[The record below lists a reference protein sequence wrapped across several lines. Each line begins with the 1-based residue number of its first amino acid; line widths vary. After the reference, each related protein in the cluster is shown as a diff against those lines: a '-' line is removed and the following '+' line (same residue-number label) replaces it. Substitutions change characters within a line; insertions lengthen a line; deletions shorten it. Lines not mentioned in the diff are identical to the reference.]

1 MLKKSVVALVLVAML
16 LTPVLAA
23 PLKAANDAPSRMLLG
38 QDDLPTN
45 PLACPGEEEAMEEP
59 AATEEAEEVV
69 EYNGGQPVDA
79 PDLAGQDIRV
89 LDLPKL
95 IGIAYFAATTK
106 GLNEAA
112 EELGNME
119 IITDAPTEAS
129 VDDQIT
135 FIENYVTQGIDV
147 IAFASNDPVAISPAL
162 RNALEQGVH
171 VIGFDADSEPDA
183 REWFVNQATFN
194 GMAKAMVDSMVEEV
208 GADGSVAIITSS
220 LTAPNQN
227 RWISEMLA
235 YADKC
240 YPDLNW
246 LETVPSEEDQQLA
259 FQRAQE
265 LVNKYGEDL
274 DGIFAMSS
282 VAGPGAADALT
293 QMGVCDQTITVG
305 ISTPNQMRPFI
316 ENGCAPK
323 VVLWNPIDLGYATA
337 YVIRA
342 VIDGELLPGATEVE
356 AGRLGTLP
364 VINGS
369 EILLGPPTVF
379 TQENINDFDF

>member
-23 PLKAANDAPSRMLLG
+23 PLKAANDAPSRMLLV

-45 PLACPGEEEAMEEP
+45 PLACPGEEQAMEEP

-246 LETVPSEEDQQLA
+246 LETVPSEEDQQLD

-274 DGIFAMSS
+274 DGI
-282 VAGPGAADALT
+282 
-293 QMGVCDQTITVG
+293 
-305 ISTPNQMRPFI
+305 
-316 ENGCAPK
+316 
-323 VVLWNPIDLGYATA
+323 
-337 YVIRA
+337 
-342 VIDGELLPGATEVE
+342 
-356 AGRLGTLP
+356 
-364 VINGS
+364 
-369 EILLGPPTVF
+369 
-379 TQENINDFDF
+379 

>member
-1 MLKKSVVALVLVAML
+1 MKKLLVTLILLSMVAVPLSMALPVA
-16 LTPVLAA
+16 A
-23 PLKAANDAPSRMLLG
+23 
-38 QDDLPTN
+38 QDDLPTH
-45 PLACPGEEEAMEEP
+45 PLACPGEEEEAAEP
-59 AATEEAEEVV
+59 AEGEEAEATEEPI

-79 PDLAGQDIRV
+79 PDLTGQPIRV

-112 EELGNME
+112 DEIGNME

-162 RNALEQGVH
+162 RKALEAGVH

-208 GADGSVAIITSS
+208 GPDGNVAIVTSS

-235 YADKC
+235 YSDKC
-240 YPDLNW
+240 YPDLNY

-265 LVNKYGEDL
+265 LVNKYGEEL

-282 VAGPGAADALT
+282 VAGPGVADALT
-293 QMGVCDQTITVG
+293 QMGVCDTTISIG

-342 VIDGELLPGATEVE
+342 VVDGELVPGDTEVE

-364 VINGS
+364 VVNGS
-369 EILLGPPTVF
+369 EILLGPPTIF
-379 TQENINDFDF
+379 TSDNVEEFDF

>member
-1 MLKKSVVALVLVAML
+1 MLKRTLIALIVLTLVAGPL
-16 LTPVLAA
+16 AFAA
-23 PLKAANDAPSRMLLG
+23 PAKA

-45 PLACPGEEEAMEEP
+45 PLACPGEDEMAADATMDAEATAIAEEAM
-59 AATEEAEEVV
+59 T
-69 EYNGGQPVDA
+69 YDGGQPVDA
-79 PDLAGQDIRV
+79 PDKAGQAIRV

-106 GLNEAA
+106 GMNEAA
-112 EELGNME
+112 DELGNVE
-119 IITDAPTEAS
+119 VITDAPTEAN

-135 FIENYVTQGIDV
+135 FIENYVTQGIDG
-147 IAFASNDPVAISPAL
+147 IMFASNDPVAISPAL
-162 RNALEQGVH
+162 RRALEAGVH
-171 VIGFDADSEPDA
+171 VVGFDANSEPDA

-194 GMAKAMVDSMVEEV
+194 GMAKALVDSMVEEV

-235 YADKC
+235 YSEKC
-240 YPDLNW
+240 YPDLNY

-265 LVNKYGEDL
+265 LVNKYGSDL

-282 VAGPGAADALT
+282 VAAPGGADALS
-293 QMGVCDQTITVG
+293 QMGVCEDTVVIG
-305 ISTPNQMRPFI
+305 ISTPNQMRPFVK
-316 ENGCAPK
+316 NGCAPK
-323 VVLWNPIDLGYATA
+323 VVLWNPVDLGYATV
-337 YVIRA
+337 YVMRA
-342 VIDGELLPGATEVE
+342 VVDGTLLPGATEVE

-364 VINGS
+364 VVNGS

-379 TQENINDFDF
+379 TTDNIDDFDF

>member
-1 MLKKSVVALVLVAML
+1 MSKKALIALVVLAML
-16 LTPVLAA
+16 ATPLAFAA
-23 PLKAANDAPSRMLLG
+23 PARA
-38 QDDLPTN
+38 QDDLPTD
-45 PLACPGEEEAMEEP
+45 PLECPDEEAVEAEAEGTP
-59 AATEEAEEVV
+59 EAEEVM
-69 EYNGGQPVDA
+69 EYDGGQPVNP
-79 PDLAGQDIRV
+79 PDLAGQTIRV

-95 IGIAYFAATTK
+95 IGIAYFAATTQ
-106 GLNEAA
+106 GMNEAA
-112 EELGNME
+112 EELGNVE
-119 IITDAPTEAS
+119 VITDAPTEAS

-162 RNALEQGVH
+162 RRALEAGVH
-171 VIGFDADSEPDA
+171 VIGFDANSEPDA

-194 GMAKAMVDSMVEEV
+194 GMAKALVDSMVEEV
-208 GADGSVAIITSS
+208 GEDANVAIVTSS

-235 YADKC
+235 YSEKC
-240 YPDLNW
+240 YPDLNF
-246 LETVPSEEDQQLA
+246 LDTVPSEEDQQLA

-265 LVNKYGEDL
+265 LVNKYGEEL

-282 VAGPGAADALT
+282 VAGPGVADALT
-293 QMGVCDQTITVG
+293 QMGVCDQTISIG

-323 VVLWNPIDLGYATA
+323 VVLWNPIDLGYATI
-337 YVIRA
+337 YVARA
-342 VIDGELLPGATEVE
+342 VVDGELKPGDTEVE

-379 TQENINDFDF
+379 TKDNVDQFDF

>member
-1 MLKKSVVALVLVAML
+1 MKKLLVSLILLAMLVA
-16 LTPVLAA
+16 PLAA
-23 PLKAANDAPSRMLLG
+23 VLPAKA

-45 PLACPGEEEAMEEP
+45 PLACPWEEEEAAEAEEGEEVE
-59 AATEEAEEVV
+59 ATEEPM
-69 EYNGGQPVDA
+69 EYNGGQPVNP
-79 PDLAGQDIRV
+79 PDLKGKPIRV

-112 EELGNME
+112 EELGNVT
-119 IITDAPTEAS
+119 IITDAPTEAN

-162 RNALEQGVH
+162 RRALQAGVH

-194 GMAKAMVDSMVEEV
+194 GMAKALIDSMVEEV
-208 GADGSVAIITSS
+208 GEDANVAIVTSS

-235 YADKC
+235 YAEKC
-240 YPDLNW
+240 YPDLNF

-265 LVNKYGEDL
+265 LVNKYGEEL

-282 VAGPGAADALT
+282 VAGPGVADALT
-293 QMGVCDQTITVG
+293 QMGVCDQTISVG

-316 ENGCAPK
+316 KNGCAPK
-323 VVLWNPIDLGYATA
+323 VVLWNPIDLGYATT

-342 VIDGELLPGATEVE
+342 VVDGELVPGDTEVE

-379 TQENINDFDF
+379 TVDNIDDFDF

>member
-1 MLKKSVVALVLVAML
+1 MKKLLVTLMLLAMVVA
-16 LTPVLAA
+16 PVLTALPVAA
-23 PLKAANDAPSRMLLG
+23 
-38 QDDLPTN
+38 QDDLPTE
-45 PLACPGEEEAMEEP
+45 PLACPGEEEAAPAEGEEE
-59 AATEEAEEVV
+59 ATEEPM
-69 EYNGGQPVDA
+69 EYDGGQPVNP
-79 PDLAGQDIRV
+79 PDLKGQDIRV

-119 IITDAPTEAS
+119 IITDAPTEAN

-162 RNALEQGVH
+162 RKALEAGVR
-171 VIGFDADSEPDA
+171 VIGFDANSEPDA

-208 GADGSVAIITSS
+208 GEDGNVAIVTSS

-235 YADKC
+235 YAEKC
-240 YPDLNW
+240 YPDLNF

-265 LVNKYGEDL
+265 LVNKYGEEL

-282 VAGPGAADALT
+282 VAGPGVADALT
-293 QMGVCDQTITVG
+293 QMGVCDQTISVG

-323 VVLWNPIDLGYATA
+323 VVLWNPVDLGYATG

-342 VIDGELLPGATEVE
+342 VVDGELVPGDTEVE

-364 VINGS
+364 VVNGS

-379 TQENINDFDF
+379 TKDNVADFDF